1 MPDPG
6 GLRTPQIEFAS
17 MLAKMLSEC
26 FSIGKQLFCV
36 DPGNPASSRMCVSSE
51 EIRSRHI
58 STIAREVLMSRFR
71 WLNSTLALSQKSD
84 GLYYLVDVSEQAEVI
99 AAASSTLAIQL
110 HLMLSYLL
118 SLLSSRL
125 IFFSGLTSLCSFYL
139 SVISALVFLLS
150 LPLTSQVA
158 FGMNL
163 FPSS

>member
-1 MPDPG
+1 M
-6 GLRTPQIEFAS
+6 
-17 MLAKMLSEC
+17 
-26 FSIGKQLFCV
+26 
-36 DPGNPASSRMCVSSE
+36 SSE

-118 SLLSSRL
+118 SLLPSRL

-150 LPLTSQVA
+150 LPLTSQIA